1 MAQERTSLAEGNPS
15 AGGSGGGGVPQTPA
29 PSSDYKPT
37 GTYTPGAR
45 RPGYDPFGIAP
56 RDIPP
61 YQPPAPGGD
70 PTTDPPTTDPPPG
83 GGGGGGGG
91 GGSRGGGG
99 KKPENFTFRM
109 PSTPSDASLI
119 RGRWD
124 AAERMRP
131 DIDEANIDRINYYD
145 RTYLTDLATQQIE
158 AARQQYNNQIN
169 QAMDTQAAGLNR
181 ALADAQGQF
190 RNQQNQVAANEQQA
204 MNNAALYAQARGDQG
219 GIGLA
224 QYNSIQNTAAKNKLA
239 VSQAQTKLATDTAR
253 QISDLRAQGE
263 FEKADKMLELTQT
276 YLSELR
282 QIEEYA
288 ANYNLSVDQMNTA
301 IAEWEAEF
309 NRSTAQYMASWEQAM
324 MQYTG
329 GFADGTTTYQAQQ
342 ETQQAQA
349 QLAMSL
355 IQSGVNPN
363 KLSSTQL
370 AALQQVYGMSRSQI
384 IALYKQSKK
393 KK

>member
-1 MAQERTSLAEGNPS
+1 MANTQQGATQSQTQQADTGGAGARNPGNGNLSNLPGVGSDPTQTQEPRTGNPNDR
-15 AGGSGGGGVPQTPA
+15 
-29 PSSDYKPT
+29 SDISYT
-37 GTYTPGAR
+37 GPG
-45 RPGYDPFGIAP
+45 
-56 RDIPP
+56 
-61 YQPPAPGGD
+61 Q
-70 PTTDPPTTDPPPG
+70 
-83 GGGGGGGG
+83 GGGG
-91 GGSRGGGG
+91 GGSGGGN
-99 KKPENFTFRM
+99 KESFTFTM
-109 PSTPSDASLI
+109 PKDTDPSADI
-119 RGRWD
+119 QQRWE
-124 AAERMRP
+124 AAEEMRP
-131 DIDEANIDRINYYD
+131 DIPQAEIDRIGYYD
-145 RTYLTDLATQQIE
+145 RTYLTDLARQQIE
-158 AARQQYNNQIN
+158 AAQEQYNNRIN
-169 QAMDTQAAGLNR
+169 RAMDTQAADLNR

-190 RNQQNQVAANEQQA
+190 RNQQNQVAANERQA
-204 MNNAALYAQARGDQG
+204 MDNAALYAQARGDQG

-282 QIEEYA
+282 AIEQYA

-309 NRSTAQYMASWEQAM
+309 NRATEQYMTSWEQSM

-329 GFADGTTTYQAQQ
+329 GFSDGTSTYQAEQQ
-342 ETQQAQA
+342 TMQAQA
-349 QLAMSL
+349 QLALSL

-363 KLSSTQL
+363 KLSQAQL
-370 AALQQVYGMSRSQI
+370 AALQQMYGMSRGQI
-384 IALYKQSKK
+384 ISLYKKSKK